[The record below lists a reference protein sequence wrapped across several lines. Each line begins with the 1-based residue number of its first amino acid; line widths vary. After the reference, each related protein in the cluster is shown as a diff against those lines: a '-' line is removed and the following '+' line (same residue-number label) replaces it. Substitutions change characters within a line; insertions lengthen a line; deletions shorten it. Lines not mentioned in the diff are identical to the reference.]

1 MPKRP
6 ASVITLEVDRNQRA
20 DGVPGKRV
28 FQTAVMQLQMIPDR
42 LSPCPGYLRA
52 RPYCVFLPPGGRAA
66 HATPLCSWC
75 PCSMLDKTQ
84 ALLRQGTSVRIC
96 KRRRQVGSEFATFL
110 DFFWREDEPWVV
122 LRLPSGRRTAVPA
135 S

>member
-52 RPYCVFLPPGGRAA
+52 RPNLAAKDTDQLAEYIIDDLTYLQENPHLLASFLNKTGPFPKRGDVNRVFG
-66 HATPLCSWC
+66 
-75 PCSMLDKTQ
+75 
-84 ALLRQGTSVRIC
+84 
-96 KRRRQVGSEFATFL
+96 
-110 DFFWREDEPWVV
+110 
-122 LRLPSGRRTAVPA
+122 
-135 S
+135 

>member
-52 RPYCVFLPPGGRAA
+52 RPYDGFAA
-66 HATPLCSWC
+66 LLTTAPLTLSADTLFTYFKQQCYVEQGHHQWKTPL
-75 PCSMLDKTQ
+75 
-84 ALLRQGTSVRIC
+84 AVRPL
-96 KRRRQVGSEFATFL
+96 FL
-110 DFFWREDEPWVV
+110 K
-122 LRLPSGRRTAVPA
+122 S
-135 S
+135 